1 MPASADRSF
10 FEVAT
15 KTLFKKLTIGAAA
28 VLLAALS
35 IATAAMSSPAVAKEL
50 ELRGAGS
57 TFSAPLYE
65 TWIEAFERAHP
76 EIVVRYAAVGSGEG
90 IAQFRAGVV
99 DFGASDVP
107 LSTDEISKIERG
119 VIQAPS
125 TAGMIVLAYNLPGVA
140 QLKLPQDV
148 YVDILSWP
156 HQDLGRP
163 ENSSR
168 EPRRCL
174 AGKEHSCDRP
184 AGFEWHDLRLH

>member
-1 MPASADRSF
+1 MR
-10 FEVAT
+10 
-15 KTLFKKLTIGAAA
+15 TLFKKLTIGAAA
-28 VLLAALS
+28 ALLAALS
-35 IATAAMSSPAVAKEL
+35 VAPAAISSRAVAKEL

-65 TWIEAFERAHP
+65 TWIEAFERVHP

-148 YVDILSWP
+148 YVDIF
-156 HQDLGRP
+156 LGRIKTWDD
-163 ENSSR
+163 
-168 EPRRCL
+168 PRIRAANPGVVL
-174 AGKEHSCDRP
+174 P
-184 AGFEWHDLRLH
+184 AWNIAVIGRQDFEWHDLRLH